1 MKASAISLAVAA
13 CLPILASPSAWA
25 QAAPPARPQEAAV
38 AADQIESVTV
48 QGQFLGAG
56 SQSAM
61 KLDVPVRDTPFSVSS
76 YSESFMKAIET
87 TNIADL
93 YNYMTGVKRAGNTG
107 YDLTIRGFKTGAN
120 DRNAILVDGLPG
132 LSGRFGSP
140 PTIGIDHMELVKGP
154 MSVLYGAAQPGGFI
168 NLIGKK
174 PKATRAVEFDVK
186 ATAYK
191 GDTLGISDAK
201 GLDLAVDATGP
212 FKADDTRLLYRFIA
226 QAADKD
232 LFRTNAYE
240 RPVFIAPSV
249 SWEITDA
256 TFATLALE
264 YRKITFGYDTFLVV
278 PARDITKIA
287 PIRTRYQEPS
297 DTEIEDG
304 KTLSLNV
311 DHTFANQIRWNTSLR
326 MVRHTDDAKG
336 YDAVAIRANLT
347 SLQRRA
353 RGQHNERAYDFA
365 H

>member
-132 LSGRFGSP
+132 SWS
-140 PTIGIDHMELVKGP
+140 
-154 MSVLYGAAQPGGFI
+154 A
-168 NLIGKK
+168 LIIK
-174 PKATRAVEFDVK
+174 TR
-186 ATAYK
+186 
-191 GDTLGISDAK
+191 
-201 GLDLAVDATGP
+201 
-212 FKADDTRLLYRFIA
+212 
-226 QAADKD
+226 
-232 LFRTNAYE
+232 
-240 RPVFIAPSV
+240 IAPNARRITISV
-249 SWEITDA
+249 
-256 TFATLALE
+256 
-264 YRKITFGYDTFLVV
+264 K
-278 PARDITKIA
+278 
-287 PIRTRYQEPS
+287 
-297 DTEIEDG
+297 
-304 KTLSLNV
+304 
-311 DHTFANQIRWNTSLR
+311 QI
-326 MVRHTDDAKG
+326 
-336 YDAVAIRANLT
+336 
-347 SLQRRA
+347 
-353 RGQHNERAYDFA
+353 
-365 H
+365 